1 MLLTISIIVF
11 FVTWFIL
18 QLRIIRET
26 SRAVVVRM
34 GNPVYVIQSG
44 LKHIWWPFEWLS
56 FFPTTIQELNFRPA
70 GIITSAGTY
79 NGAKYGQALVVVETA
94 TYFRWPETDEGLIK
108 ALRAFGTTD
117 LSEIA
122 DRLEESVLDTVRT
135 VGGGKTWGYIA
146 QERKQL
152 AQEVRDSLGDEEE
165 DPMKIA
171 GLKDIRVAIKHAELP
186 KDLMESLTKP
196 EIARLEKEA
205 AITKAQGEKQAV
217 ILNGEGVA
225 NARKKLFAAIGKDPI
240 DMQKEVLL
248 SLRDMAKGTA
258 NTIFPIPTKL
268 LDVFEGTFGSKAS
281 GLDLAS
287 LLKTDTGKKLIQILV
302 NELSNK
308 LGEEA

>member
-1 MLLTISIIVF
+1 MLAISIITF
-11 FVTWFIL
+11 FTVWFIL
-18 QLRIIRET
+18 QYRIIRET

-34 GNPVYVIQSG
+34 GNPVYTKQSG
-44 LKHIWWPFEWLS
+44 LRHIWWPFEWLS

-79 NGAKYGQALVVVETA
+79 NSAEYGQALVVVEA
-94 TYFRWPETDEGLIK
+94 AVYFRWPKTDEGLIK
-108 ALRAFGTTD
+108 ALRAFGTID

-135 VGGGKTWGYIA
+135 VGGGKTWGEIA

-171 GLKDIRVAIKHAELP
+171 GLEDIRVAIKHAELP
-186 KDLMESLTKP
+186 KDLMDSLTKP
-196 EIARLEKEA
+196 EIARLEKKA
-205 AITKAQGEKQAV
+205 LITQKEGEKEGIMRV
-217 ILNGEGVA
+217 GEG
-225 NARKKLFAAIGKDPI
+225 NADARRKLFDAIGKEPE

-248 SLRDMAKGTA
+248 SLRDMAQGTT

-268 LDVFEGTFGSKAS
+268 LDVFEGAFGSRVSSFDAES
-281 GLDLAS
+281 F
-287 LLKTDTGKKLIQILV
+287 LKTDMGKKIVQILI
-302 NELSNK
+302 NELTNK
-308 LGEEA
+308 VGDV